1 MKKFVVAFD
10 GLRFS
15 ESAGDYAITLAK
27 QSNAHLVGVF
37 PDDFLRHS
45 YKVYELI
52 ADDGNYETKR
62 ISLEE
67 KDTETRNRALDKFET
82 ACQQAGLQ
90 YSIHRDRGVAIQ
102 ELLHESIYADLL
114 ILVNSETLTLYKE
127 KTPSEFI
134 RDLLTQVQCPVLL
147 VPHKVRPIKKLV
159 LLFDGEPSSVFAI
172 KMFSYSLDSL
182 KQEPTEVVSV
192 KKTNQTLHVP
202 DNKLMKEFMKRHFPN
217 ASYTVLKG
225 DPDEEIVNY
234 LKLQKNNP
242 LVVLGAYQRGMLSRW
257 FRPSMADLLMKELK
271 LPLFIAHT
279 KS

>member
-15 ESAGDYAITLAK
+15 ESASDCAFALAK

-37 PDDFLRHS
+37 LNDFMRHS
-45 YKVYELI
+45 YKAYELI

-62 ISLEE
+62 STLEE
-67 KDTETRNRALDKFET
+67 KDIESRNRALDKFET
-82 ACQQAGLQ
+82 ACQEAGLH

-114 ILVNSETLTLYKE
+114 ILDNSETLTLYKE

-134 RDLLTQVQCPVLL
+134 RDLLTQVQCPVML
-147 VPHKVRPIKKLV
+147 VPNKVRPIKKLV

-182 KQEPTEVVSV
+182 KQESTEVVSV
-192 KKTNQTLHVP
+192 KNTNQTLHLP

-225 DPDEEIVNY
+225 DPEEEILNY

-242 LVVLGAYQRGMLSRW
+242 LVVLGAYQRGMASRW

>member
-15 ESAGDYAITLAK
+15 ESASDCAITLAK

-37 PDDFLRHS
+37 LDDFMRHS

-62 ISLEE
+62 RTLEE
-67 KDTETRNRALDKFET
+67 KDIETRNKALDKFET
-82 ACQQAGLQ
+82 ACQKARLH
-90 YSIHRDRGVAIQ
+90 YSIHRDKSVALQ

-114 ILVNSETLTLYKE
+114 ILDDSETLTLYKE
-127 KTPSEFI
+127 KTPSEFV
-134 RDLLTQVQCPVLL
+134 RDLLTHVQCPVLL
-147 VPHKVRPIKKLV
+147 VPHKFKPIKKLV

-172 KMFSYSLDSL
+172 KMFSYALASL
-182 KQEPTEVVSV
+182 KQESTEVLSV
-192 KKTNQTLHVP
+192 RTTNQTLHVP
-202 DNKLMKEFMKRHFPN
+202 DNKLMKEFMKRHFPQ

-225 DPDEEIVNY
+225 DPEEEIVTY

-242 LVVLGAYQRGMLSRW
+242 LVVLGAYQRGMVSRW